1 MFISAPCLYFGV
13 SQPPDKVWQFMG
25 WVGVGVMF
33 MYVYYAGVY
42 AAIQDVVEPG
52 LRATAMALYFF
63 VMYVLGGAFGTYV
76 LGRMSDWFA
85 IQKATAAGQ
94 SLVGGHVPEQFR
106 AIGLHE
112 AMYVVPVF
120 CCGLAIVLFAASRTV
135 VNDMRKLRDWYDS
148 EAAITLQSRVSRPCG
163 RVRTC
168 SRHPLAPLF
177 ADCRRPL
184 ISGSVPSSMAHSNCA
199 IGPANAS
206 GNQASLHFGRNH

>member
-1 MFISAPCLYFGV
+1 MYALNGFVPALVKRYYNLTDQKAGLVAGVILGAVGVVGLLGGGWVADRLQRVRANGRLTVAAAAMFISAPCLYFGV
-13 SQPPDKVWQFMG
+13 SQPPDKVWQFMA
-25 WVGVGVMF
+25 WVGVGVML

-76 LGRMSDWFA
+76 LGRLSDRFA

-94 SLVGGHVPEQFR
+94 SLVGGHAPEQFR

-135 VNDMRKLRDWYDS
+135 SNDMRKLRDWYDS
-148 EAAITLQSRVSRPCG
+148 EAR
-163 RVRTC
+163 
-168 SRHPLAPLF
+168 
-177 ADCRRPL
+177 
-184 ISGSVPSSMAHSNCA
+184 
-199 IGPANAS
+199 
-206 GNQASLHFGRNH
+206 